1 MLGQNGS
8 STKTRFYFKECTRKA
23 TTSRWNPFD
32 IGRKLLEKSL
42 VSSQKTTH
50 IKGWGKNSNLCKK
63 KGQFLNYK
71 AK

>member
-50 IKGWGKNSNLCKK
+50 IKGWGKIVTCAKK
-63 KGQFLNYK
+63 RANF
-71 AK
+71 